1 MSQLWNRAL
10 LYKMMTAIQFW
21 NLGQSLEKI
30 SVFELRHAIK
40 PILFSKHMNELTV
53 DGNKVA
59 FFLPSMS

>member
-1 MSQLWNRAL
+1 
-10 LYKMMTAIQFW
+10 MMTAIQFW